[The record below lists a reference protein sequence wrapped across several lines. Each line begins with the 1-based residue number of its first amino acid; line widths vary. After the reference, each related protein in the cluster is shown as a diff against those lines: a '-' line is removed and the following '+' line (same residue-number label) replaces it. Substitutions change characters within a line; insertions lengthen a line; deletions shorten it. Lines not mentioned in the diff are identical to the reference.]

1 MISNFT
7 RSPFN
12 YDPDVVSMGTG
23 FVSDEDSMTQQSFK
37 DECDINTIL
46 RRFAVT
52 GELPDNV
59 RVPQYQE
66 FEEVFDFHSAMNV
79 VRASNEA
86 FAAMPADVRERFSND
101 PARFIAFTMDE
112 NNYDEALKL
121 GIVNP
126 RPPKVVVEPVVE
138 PDSAPPSTSST

>member
-12 YDPDVVSMGTG
+12 YDPDVVSMETG

-37 DECDINTIL
+37 EECDINTIL
-46 RRFAVT
+46 KRFAVT

-86 FAAMPADVRERFSND
+86 FAAMPAHVRERFSND
-101 PARFIAFTMDE
+101 PARFVAFTMDE

-126 RPPKVVVEPVVE
+126 RPPKVVVDPVVE
-138 PDSAPPSTSST
+138 PVSAPPSTPST